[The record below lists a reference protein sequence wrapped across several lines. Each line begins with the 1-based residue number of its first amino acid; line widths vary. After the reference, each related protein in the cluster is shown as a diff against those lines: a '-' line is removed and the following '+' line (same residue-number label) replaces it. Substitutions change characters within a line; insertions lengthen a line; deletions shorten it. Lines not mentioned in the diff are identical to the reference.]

1 VAALPPH
8 RWLICDVPHQP
19 FTTPIRHMAQVER
32 GDRAIR
38 GVRCPQDIA
47 LVSFDDLECFEF
59 MNPRVSGVAQPTYD
73 LGAYAAT
80 LLLKRI
86 GGDSQSPPRRKILK
100 TKLINETKNDA
111 SQSTLPLD
119 PDLAEILLT
128 RRATSP

>member
-1 VAALPPH
+1 V
-8 RWLICDVPHQP
+8 I
-19 FTTPIRHMAQVER
+19 ER
-32 GDRAIR
+32 SA

-47 LVSFDDLECFEF
+47 LVSFGDLECFEF
-59 MNPRVSGVAQPTYD
+59 MNPRVSGVAQATYD